1 MEKHRMKIMN
11 EEKLQEMERFIRE
24 YIRENNGDSPK
35 FSQILAHMG
44 MNKSVGYRY
53 LTTLRDRGVINYK
66 GRETLSVEGQ
76 EGMKSSSKRTPVFGF
91 IPCGAPEDYREEAD
105 GHLALPE
112 EWTVG
117 NCYLL
122 KTTGDSMVDVGIDSG
137 DLVLVKVASSARDGQ
152 IVVALT
158 EDGTTLKRYRVGA
171 DGRPWLLAENSSYT
185 KSKREIRPKQLT
197 VQGLVMK
204 VIKNVG

>member
-1 MEKHRMKIMN
+1 MKIMN
-11 EEKLQEMERFIRE
+11 EEKLREMERFIRE

-66 GRETLSVEGQ
+66 GRETLSVKGQ
-76 EGMKSSSKRTPVFGF
+76 ADMKSNSKRTAVFGF
-91 IPCGAPEDYREEAD
+91 IPCGSPEDYREEAD
-105 GHLALPE
+105 DHLALPE
-112 EWTVG
+112 EWMDG
-117 NCYLL
+117 DCYLL
-122 KTTGDSMVDVGIDSG
+122 KTTGDSMIDVGIDSG
-137 DLVLVKVASSARDGQ
+137 DLVLVKVATSARDGQ

-158 EDGTTLKRYRVGA
+158 EDGTTLKRYRMGA
-171 DGRPWLLAENSSYT
+171 DGRPWLMAENRTYP
-185 KSKREIRPKQLT
+185 KNKRELRPREIT

-204 VIKNVG
+204 IIKNVG